1 MDLNSAQVSAL
12 ARIVEEATRAD
23 PKTIARF
30 VEPAHGTLDRAKSA
44 RPHIVFGRRGS
55 GKSSLLRKAYAVLS
69 LERKPAAY
77 VDLEAFKGHSY
88 PDVLLSVLIA
98 SLSKFEEWLETTGS
112 YSAAKKAWWDRLFAS
127 KPSAPPIDK
136 SRLSQVKIDLVK
148 IKTELESLL
157 YAQDGAAIDTRV
169 KVEQTTAT
177 SVEGGVDLAKVVT
190 VASTAEEK
198 RAAAVE
204 QREQTQRNK
213 TDVLHR
219 SIMRFQKLYSDISTL
234 GKGSAYLFL
243 DDLYHLRR
251 EDQASVLD
259 YFHRIAKNNGVW
271 IKCGSIRHRTDHYRH
286 GNPPTGMKLGDD
298 ADEIDLD
305 LTLEKY
311 QTTKAFLVKVL
322 TGLFSEAG
330 IDSLGDVITDT
341 ALDRLVVASG
351 GVARDFLTIFRKSI
365 DFARERGGN
374 DARGPRIGGEDV
386 NRAAGEHDTSKRD
399 ELRRDAAQEETS
411 RLEAALA
418 IVRQHCLEDTEV
430 NCFLIERDIETRRR
444 AVIDELLDLKML
456 HLVHSRVTIPVR
468 QGKYFTAYMLDLSQY
483 TGDRKRRNLEMLDFS
498 ADPGREALRR
508 VKLIF
513 DLTRIPLS
521 ADHPQP
527 GTAQV

>member
-1 MDLNSAQVSAL
+1 M
-12 ARIVEEATRAD
+12 
-23 PKTIARF
+23 
-30 VEPAHGTLDRAKSA
+30 
-44 RPHIVFGRRGS
+44 VFGRRGS
-55 GKSSLLRKAYAVLS
+55 GKSSLMRKAYAVLS

-112 YSAAKKAWWDRLFAS
+112 YSAARKSWWDRLFGNR
-127 KPSAPPIDK
+127 PSAPPINK
-136 SRLSQVKIDLVK
+136 TQLEQVKRDLGK
-148 IKTELESLL
+148 IKTELETLL

-169 KVEQTTAT
+169 KLEQST
-177 SVEGGVDLAKVVT
+177 SSSTGGKVN
-190 VASTAEEK
+190 VASMATMTAAEDEK
-198 RAAAVE
+198 SASAVE
-204 QREQTQRNK
+204 QREQTQRSK
-213 TDVLHR
+213 IDVLHR

-234 GKGSAYLFL
+234 GNGRAYLFL

-251 EDQASVLD
+251 EDQAAVLD

-271 IKCGSIRHRTDHYRH
+271 IKCGSIRHRTDHYH

-298 ADEIDLD
+298 ADEVDLD

-311 QTTKAFLVKVL
+311 QTTKAFLVKIL
-322 TGLFSEAG
+322 KGLFTEAG
-330 IDSLGDVITDT
+330 IDHLGDVITDT

-365 DFARERGGN
+365 DFARERGSD

-399 ELRRDAAQEETS
+399 ELRRDAAKEETT
-411 RLEAALA
+411 RLETALA
-418 IVRQHCLEDTEV
+418 IIRQHCLEETEV
-430 NCFLIERDIETRRR
+430 NCFLIERDVETRRR
-444 AVIDELLDLKML
+444 PIVDELLDLKML

-468 QGKYFTAYMLDLSQY
+468 PGKYYIAYMLDLSQY

-513 DLTRIPLS
+513 DLTRLS
-521 ADHPQP
+521 LPADEAQP
-527 GTAQV
+527 AIAEA